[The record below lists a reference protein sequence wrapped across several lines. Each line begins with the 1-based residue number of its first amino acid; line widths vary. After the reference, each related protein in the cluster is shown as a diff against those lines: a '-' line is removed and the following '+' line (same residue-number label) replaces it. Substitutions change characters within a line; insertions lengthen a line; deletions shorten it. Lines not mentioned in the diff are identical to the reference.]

1 MAGVERRLVR
11 GAVALD
17 RSGLTLGRA
26 AHNVVGVAAP
36 LVVGVATGHIV
47 EGIAVSGGAMI
58 VGFVDLGG
66 PYSAR
71 LRLMLITAALIAVSS
86 FVGFLAGRNDWTA
99 VFVLGAWGFAAG
111 LMAAL
116 GPAPSFALLSA
127 ALALLLAEDFP
138 TDVPEALRRSAFVLA
153 GGLLQALFAVV
164 VWPFRPNAPEREAA
178 AGAARALSDLTQS
191 WPGPTRSSAFM
202 VAAGK
207 AESMLAAH
215 RTWGARRTAVAD
227 RLRRFTDELERTY
240 GELFALRAE
249 RAQVSARGGAVLD
262 AGVADTG
269 RALRAIAHAL
279 KHRRTPPP
287 VDEPD
292 AIDDGLPAP
301 AARCLHAIRGH
312 VQNLVALATPVGSAA
327 TAVPTGLPRSD
338 GPQHGSAPAILRANL
353 NRHSMALRHGVRL
366 GVTLGIAVAIYRLL
380 PLGRGY
386 WVPLTVVFVL
396 KPDFGGTFTRGL
408 QRFAGTLLGVGLAS
422 LIAASLA
429 PGDWVE
435 IVLIVVF
442 AFVCYAFFFAQYAI
456 FTVGVTGMIVFFVS
470 LGGFPTY
477 SAVVDRL
484 EDTLIG
490 GALCLGAFLV
500 WPTWEGRA
508 DLGARVAALLERDR
522 AFVAAVFAE
531 AVAPG
536 QDRRALEEARA
547 AARLA
552 RTNAEATLERAL
564 SQPEHRRGDLTVPV
578 GVLYATRSLADAI
591 LATDSRLRDEPHR
604 EPIPALAPF
613 GDELDVA
620 LAAVARALR
629 DDEPPAGIPQLRRTQ
644 EAFPEDTPA
653 WIVHDTGEV
662 VESIETMVQLLGG
675 ARAGDRP
682 AATTGLRAG

>member
-1 MAGVERRLVR
+1 MAGVGRRLVR
-11 GAVALD
+11 GAVTLD

-26 AHNVVGVAAP
+26 AHNVIGVGAP
-36 LVVGVATGHIV
+36 LAVGVATGHIP

-71 LRLMLITAALIAVSS
+71 FRLMLVTAVLIAAAS
-86 FVGFLAGRNDWTA
+86 FIGFLAGRNDWPA
-99 VFVLGAWGFAAG
+99 VFVLGVWGFGAG

-116 GPAPSFALLSA
+116 GPAPAFAALSG
-127 ALALLLAEDFP
+127 ALALLFAEDFP
-138 TDVPEALRRSAFVLA
+138 TDVPEALRLSAFVLA
-153 GGLLQALFAVV
+153 GGLLQAFIAVV

-178 AGAARALSDLTQS
+178 AGAAQALSDLTQS
-191 WPGPTRSSAFM
+191 WPGPRRSSAFM
-202 VAAGK
+202 IAAGK

-215 RTWGARRTAVAD
+215 RTWGARRTEIAD
-227 RLRRFTDELERTY
+227 RLRQFTDELERIY

-249 RAQVSARGGAVLD
+249 RAQVSTRAATALD
-262 AGVADTG
+262 AAVAETG
-269 RALRAIAHAL
+269 RVLRAVAHAL
-279 KHRRTPPP
+279 KHRRTPPAL
-287 VDEPD
+287 EAAG
-292 AIDDGLPAP
+292 AIDDGLPEP
-301 AARCLHAIRGH
+301 ATRCVHAIRMH
-312 VQNLVALATPVGSAA
+312 LQNLVALATPSGQSGA
-327 TAVPTGLPRSD
+327 AVPAAPPRRD
-338 GPQHGSAPAILRANL
+338 PPQHGSALAILRANL
-353 NRHSMALRHGVRL
+353 SLHSMAFRHGVRL

-422 LIAASLA
+422 LIAASLS

-442 AFVCYAFFFAQYAI
+442 AFVCYSFFFAQYAI
-456 FTVGVTGMIVFFVS
+456 FTVGVTGMIVFFVA

-477 SAVVDRL
+477 TAVVDRL

-490 GALCLGAFLV
+490 GALSLGAFLV
-500 WPTWEGRA
+500 WPTWEGKA
-508 DLGARVAALLERDR
+508 DVGARVAALLEGERS
-522 AFVAAVFAE
+522 FVAAVFAE

-536 QDRRALEEARA
+536 QDRRAVEEARS

-564 SQPEHRRGDLTVPV
+564 SEPEHLRGDLTVPV
-578 GVLYATRSLADAI
+578 GVLYASRSFADAI
-591 LATDSRLRDEPHR
+591 LATDSRLRDELQR
-604 EPIPALAPF
+604 EPIPALTPF
-613 GDELDVA
+613 GDELDIA
-620 LAAVARALR
+620 LAAVARAMG
-629 DDEPPAGIPQLRRTQ
+629 DDEPPAGIPPLRHTQ
-644 EAFPEDTPA
+644 EAFPADTPA
-653 WIVHDTGEV
+653 WIVHDTAEM

-675 ARAGDRP
+675 AQAGERP
-682 AATTGLRAG
+682 AATTGLRAQ